1 MEDMV
6 INALARR
13 QIVID
18 IIVNVIDQDYIAL
31 IAIAKIAKISLQR
44 IALLIEILHLSQ
56 ISKKQN

>member
-18 IIVNVIDQDYIAL
+18 IIVNVIDQDYIVL
-31 IAIAKIAKISLQR
+31 IVIAKIAKISLQR

-56 ISKKQN
+56 INKKQN

>member
-31 IAIAKIAKISLQR
+31 IVIAKIAKISLQR

>member
-6 INALARR
+6 INALVRR

-18 IIVNVIDQDYIAL
+18 IIVNVTDQDYIAL
-31 IAIAKIAKISLQR
+31 IVIAKIAKISLQR

>member
-31 IAIAKIAKISLQR
+31 IVIAKIAKISLQR

-56 ISKKQN
+56 INKKQN